1 MSVNTVSNQNET
13 NPASSPEIMASAGSS
28 ASSPEAT
35 SSAGGN
41 ASTIKNDFM
50 TLMLASIQ
58 NQDPTNPIDSND
70 FVTQMAQ
77 ISQVESLEMMRAN
90 QTMSMIMM
98 ENLGI
103 VQSAQLIGKSAM
115 VPASEFEL
123 DGEAI
128 DGKIYL
134 ENAAEE
140 LSLEITDENGEVV
153 ATINLGGQEPGD
165 VAFTID
171 PEDLALPPGEYE
183 ITAKASAGEETLTAD
198 TFIKA
203 PIEKVHFIS
212 ASGVMMAELGNGLG
226 TVSVLDISEVS

>member
-1 MSVNTVSNQNET
+1 MSINTVSNQNET
-13 NPASSPEIMASAGSS
+13 KQGNNPEIKASSGGATQSTS
-28 ASSPEAT
+28 T
-35 SSAGGN
+35 SSSDGN
-41 ASTIKNDFM
+41 AATIKNDFL

-58 NQDPTNPIDSND
+58 NQDPTSPVDNNE

-90 QTMSMIMM
+90 QAMSMIMM

-115 VPASEFEL
+115 VPASEFEI
-123 DGEAI
+123 DTDAI

-134 ENAAEE
+134 ENTTEE
-140 LSLEITDENGEVV
+140 LTLEITDEDGEVV
-153 ATINLGGQEPGD
+153 ATIDLGSQETGD
-165 VAFTID
+165 IAFTID
-171 PEDLALPPGEYE
+171 PDKLDLPPGEYA
-183 ITAKASAGEETLTAD
+183 IKAKATDGEDTLTAD

-203 PIEKVHFIS
+203 PIEKVHFVS

>member
-1 MSVNTVSNQNET
+1 MSINTISNQNET
-13 NPASSPEIMASAGSS
+13 NQNNNPEIMASSSGSTPT
-28 ASSPEAT
+28 PET
-35 SSAGGN
+35 TSAGGN
-41 ASTIKNDFM
+41 AASIKNDFM

-77 ISQVESLEMMRAN
+77 ISQVESLEIMRAN
-90 QTMSMIMM
+90 QAISMIMM

-123 DGEAI
+123 DTDSI

-134 ENAAEE
+134 ENASEE
-140 LSLEITDENGEVV
+140 LTLEITDEDGEVV
-153 ATINLGGQEPGD
+153 ATIELGAQEPGD
-165 VAFTID
+165 IAFTID
-171 PEDLALPPGEYE
+171 PDELDLPPGEYA
-183 ITAKASAGEETLTAD
+183 INAKATAGEETLTAD

-203 PIEKVHFIS
+203 TIEKVHFIS
-212 ASGVMMAELGNGLG
+212 ASGVMMAELGHGLG

>member
-1 MSVNTVSNQNET
+1 MSINTVSNQNEA
-13 NPASSPEIMASAGSS
+13 NPNANPEIMASPTGS
-28 ASSPEAT
+28 T
-35 SSAGGN
+35 STPDTTSAGGN
-41 ASTIKNDFM
+41 AAMIKNDFM

-58 NQDPTNPIDSND
+58 NQDPTNPIDSNE
-70 FVTQMAQ
+70 FVSQMAQ
-77 ISQVESLEMMRAN
+77 ISQVESLEMLRAN

-123 DGEAI
+123 DTDPV

-134 ENAAEE
+134 ENATEE
-140 LSLEITDENGEVV
+140 LTLEITDDDGEVV
-153 ATINLGGQEPGD
+153 ATINLGAQEPGD
-165 VAFTID
+165 VEFTID
-171 PEDLALPPGEYE
+171 PEDLGLPPGEYAIE
-183 ITAKASAGEETLTAD
+183 AKATAGDETLTAD
-198 TFIKA
+198 TFIKGT
-203 PIEKVHFIS
+203 IEKVHFVS

>member
-1 MSVNTVSNQNET
+1 MSINTVSNQNET
-13 NPASSPEIMASAGSS
+13 KQSNNPEIKASSGGATQSTS
-28 ASSPEAT
+28 T
-35 SSAGGN
+35 SSSDGN
-41 ASTIKNDFM
+41 AATIKNDFL

-58 NQDPTNPIDSND
+58 NQDPTSPIDNNE

-90 QTMSMIMM
+90 QGMSMIMM

-115 VPASEFEL
+115 VPASEFEI
-123 DGEAI
+123 DTDAI

-134 ENAAEE
+134 ENTTEE
-140 LSLEITDENGEVV
+140 LTLEITDKDGEVV
-153 ATINLGGQEPGD
+153 ATIDLGSQETGD
-165 VAFTID
+165 IAFTID
-171 PEDLALPPGEYE
+171 PDKLDLPPGEYA
-183 ITAKASAGEETLTAD
+183 IKAKATDGEDTLTAD

-203 PIEKVHFIS
+203 TIEKVHFVS